1 MNTNHKL
8 IKNLTDRDIPITF
21 KNGGFYFYGTRE
33 VFIADADVPQMKRN
47 CKYENISNSELQKQ
61 IEVASKRTNKLLDD
75 KIQLWIYCDKFEFYI
90 SDIQMQKV
98 TDLKS
103 GKSNYTLN
111 GYPIT
116 EKLYIEISKVF

>member
-21 KNGGFYFYGTRE
+21 KDGGFYFYGTRE
-33 VFIADADVPQMKRN
+33 VFVAEHPQMKRN
-47 CKYENISNSELQKQ
+47 CKYENISALELSKQ
-61 IEVASKRTNKLLDD
+61 IEVASKRKNKLLSDNR
-75 KIQLWIYCDKFEFYI
+75 IQLWIYCDKFEFYI

-98 TDLKS
+98 TNLKS

-116 EKLYIEISKVF
+116 EKLYIEILKVF

>member
-21 KNGGFYFYGTRE
+21 KNGGFCFYGTRE
-33 VFIADADVPQMKRN
+33 VFIADVPQMKRN
-47 CKYENISNSELQKQ
+47 CKYENISNTELQKQ
-61 IEVASKRTNKLLDD
+61 IEVASKRKNKLLNNN
-75 KIQLWIYCDKFEFYI
+75 KIQLWIYCDKFELYI